1 MKLKPLVCL
10 SLIKLVGSFALMTQA
25 QTFSVIH
32 RFTGV
37 EGRYPE
43 AGVTVRGNSLYGT
56 AFEGGNSFGSV
67 YEVQRVGSDWVTVP
81 LYLFGAGEGGSPMTR
96 VVFGPDGHLY
106 GATYFGGPG
115 FGTVFDL
122 IPPLTICKTANCFW
136 KENVLDNFMDGAD
149 PFGDLVWDDEGDIYG
164 TLALGGAYGYGFVY
178 ELTKSG
184 NNWTETPIY
193 SFYGTTTGDSPE
205 GGVVLDSHGN
215 LFGTTYGGP
224 SHYGTIFELK
234 FINGSWVETFRYD
247 FQNGSDGRYPMSGLA
262 FDSSGNLYG
271 ATSEGGNGNGG
282 TIFELSQS
290 GDSWTFNLLY
300 SLSALQD
307 SKNCGP
313 WRALTVD
320 AGNLYGTTYCDGP
333 NNLGNVFKLTNTQ
346 NGWVYTSLHDF
357 TGGQD
362 DGANPRSE
370 VAIDTGG
377 HLYGTTTF
385 GGLQDFGVVW
395 RISQ

>member
-1 MKLKPLVCL
+1 
-10 SLIKLVGSFALMTQA
+10 
-25 QTFSVIH
+25 
-32 RFTGV
+32 
-37 EGRYPE
+37 
-43 AGVTVRGNSLYGT
+43 
-56 AFEGGNSFGSV
+56 
-67 YEVQRVGSDWVTVP
+67 
-81 LYLFGAGEGGSPMTR
+81 
-96 VVFGPDGHLY
+96 
-106 GATYFGGPG
+106 
-115 FGTVFDL
+115 
-122 IPPLTICKTANCFW
+122 
-136 KENVLDNFMDGAD
+136 
-149 PFGDLVWDDEGDIYG
+149 
-164 TLALGGAYGYGFVY
+164 
-178 ELTKSG
+178 
-184 NNWTETPIY
+184 
-193 SFYGTTTGDSPE
+193 
-205 GGVVLDSHGN
+205 
-215 LFGTTYGGP
+215 
-224 SHYGTIFELK
+224 
-234 FINGSWVETFRYD
+234 
-247 FQNGSDGRYPMSGLA
+247 MSGLA